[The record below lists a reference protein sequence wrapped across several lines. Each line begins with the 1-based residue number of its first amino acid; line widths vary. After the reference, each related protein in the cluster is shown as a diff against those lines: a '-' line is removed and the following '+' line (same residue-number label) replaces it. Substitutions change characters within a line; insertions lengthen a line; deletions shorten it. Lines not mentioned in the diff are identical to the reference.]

1 MERLVSAARGE
12 TKFDEQKELEARMAQ
27 VAKERE
33 EKMNEHKELWDKLH
47 AMEAWS

>member
-1 MERLVSAARGE
+1 MERLVSKARGE

-33 EKMNEHKELWDKLH
+33 EKMNEHKNLTK
-47 AMEAWS
+47 SYN